1 MLLHPRKPQD
11 YWLLCSDCDQEGDVL
26 LVQSLVHR
34 VTIMGLMSLPSM
46 ALNFRGA
53 GVVAWEAEF
62 QHRVM
67 VYEVVRSYRG
77 RAERRKAD
85 LEHLNIK
92 LE

>member
-1 MLLHPRKPQD
+1 MYSLYRALTWGMK
-11 YWLLCSDCDQEGDVL
+11 G
-26 LVQSLVHR
+26 LVHR

-67 VYEVVRSYRG
+67 VYEVVRSYRV